1 MKKGQYI
8 RLFLFNAQDMGFAPI
23 AAAKQMNLHGSAQTE
38 ESSTKDTTGDAL
50 EYEVTGLSYD
60 ISGSGLVL
68 TDNDPMST
76 GAKSLHQLE
85 VYADG
90 RKLSWK
96 ICVVDGTNNRTIDTV
111 ICSGEARLTQ
121 LQMQGQNRQNATF
134 SYTLTGVGKLY
145 VGTQPSSS
153 NL

>member
-8 RLFLFNAQDMGFAPI
+8 RLFLFNAQDMDFAPI
-23 AAAKQMNLHGSAQTE
+23 AAAKQMSLHGSAQTE

-68 TDNDPMST
+68 TDNDLLST

-90 RKLSWK
+90 RKLFWK